1 MNMEIN
7 AFIIYIGNK
16 KCTTNYIISKTIQSE
31 MLMTYN
37 SNHFQNISV
46 CFD

>member
-16 KCTTNYIISKTIQSE
+16 KFTTNYIISKTIQSE
-31 MLMTYN
+31 MLKMLN
-37 SNHFQNISV
+37 NFQNISV